1 LPLLSPDDLARFD
14 QLLTELEERRNQARK
29 EIDALDELG
38 RIAATGLSDGTLTLS
53 ELARRA

>member
-1 LPLLSPDDLARFD
+1 MPLLSPDDLARFD